1 MGNAWMDLVKKT
13 SSDNKGKPLG
23 EILKIA
29 KELYRK
35 PQNNTVQHKYM
46 NKTRKFNKKQ
56 FRKSRGRRRQ

>member
-13 SSDNKGKPLG
+13 SSEHKGKPLG

-29 KELYRK
+29 KGLYRK
-35 PQNNTVQHKYM
+35 PNDNTVQHKYV

-56 FRKSRGRRRQ
+56 FRKSRGRRQQ

>member
-29 KELYRK
+29 KGLYKK
-35 PQNNTVQHKYM
+35 PHNNTMNHK
-46 NKTRKFNKKQ
+46 NVNNTRKFIKKQ